1 MKPPAYFDNASTYHP
16 KPREVGEAITHY
28 LSTIGASP
36 GRGGHTFAR
45 RAEAVVEST
54 REKLARI
61 LGVARHRHVAFTPN
75 ATHALNFAISGL
87 LKPGD
92 HVITT
97 IFEHNSVLRPLAALE
112 RAGRITTTYLDIDPA
127 GDLDLDS
134 LALAIR
140 PDTKAIVCTHA
151 SNVIGN
157 ILPLEKIA
165 RLARSRGIAI
175 IVDVAQTAGLIPFHL
190 DDWEIDIACGAGHK
204 GLMGPSGVGF
214 IYVRDPDRLDPMV
227 VGGSGH
233 ASMSPFHPG
242 TMPEMFEAGTTNY
255 LGIAGL
261 GAACDLI
268 LDHTAHTSRL
278 RNKHARFH
286 ELIHALADN
295 DDIILYGH
303 QDLTR
308 KVPIV
313 SFNLRDLSP
322 AHTGCLLDE
331 KFGIMVRAGLQCAPR
346 LHKRLGTAPEGTVR
360 ASLGYTTTP
369 AEIQHLAASLRELR
383 VLN

>member
-1 MKPPAYFDNASTYHP
+1 MRPPAYFDNASTYHP
-16 KPREVGEAITHY
+16 KPREVGEAISRY
-28 LSTIGASP
+28 LSNIGASP

-45 RAEAVVEST
+45 QAEATVESV

-61 LGVARHRHVAFTPN
+61 LGVSRHRHVAFTPN
-75 ATHALNFAISGL
+75 ATHALNFALNGL

-92 HVITT
+92 HVVST

-112 RAGRITTTYLDIDPA
+112 RSGRITTTYLDIDPD
-127 GDLDLDS
+127 GDLDMDA
-134 LALAIR
+134 LARAIR
-140 PDTKAIVCTHA
+140 PETKAIVCNHA

-157 ILPLEKIA
+157 LLPLEKIS
-165 RLARSRGIAI
+165 RLGRERGLVTIA
-175 IVDVAQTAGLIPFHL
+175 DVAQTAGIIPL
-190 DDWEIDIACGAGHK
+190 QIDDWGVDIVCGAGHK

-214 IYVRDPDRLDPMV
+214 IYVREPDSVNPMV

-268 LDHTAHTSRL
+268 LDHNAHASRL
-278 RNKHARFH
+278 CEKYARFR
-286 ELIHALADN
+286 ELVQALGEN
-295 DDIILYGH
+295 ENVILYGH

-308 KVPIV
+308 KVPII
-313 SFNLRDLSP
+313 SFNLRNLSP
-322 AHTGCLLDE
+322 AHVGCLLDE
-331 KFGIMVRAGLQCAPR
+331 KFGVMVRTGLQCAPR

-360 ASLGYTTTP
+360 ASIGCDTNAQDVAHFLSSVRGLQ
-369 AEIQHLAASLRELR
+369 AFG
-383 VLN
+383 